1 MRFAVTVLVLA
12 PSPKSQKPLVI
23 VPVDLSVKE
32 TVNGHVPIV
41 GLPTKSAVGGK
52 APVPVRVLV
61 LLPPLPVVTI
71 SLFVKLAALVGA
83 KRTTRLV
90 PPKPDKAKGVPETI
104 VNGPALTV
112 ATPFVSAAPPRLV
125 TTKLAWALA
134 PTATVPKSCPGGVT
148 ASWAGVRPVP
158 VTLLLLLPP
167 LLVKTTRLL
176 KLAALVGMK
185 LTATNPVWPGVRLKG
200 LPLWMAKGS
209 VVVALPLRFGPPVLT
224 SWKLCVLVRPITSG
238 PKFRRGGLSDNCGGA
253 VDGSR

>member
-1 MRFAVTVLVLA
+1 MILEAAVLMVA
-12 PSPKSQKPLVI
+12 PSPKSQNRLVI
-23 VPVDLSVKE
+23 VPVELSLKE
-32 TVNGHVPIV
+32 TLSGLRPVV
-41 GLPTKSAVGGK
+41 GLPVKFAVGAS

-90 PPKPDKAKGVPETI
+90 PPKPGKAKGVPETI
-104 VNGPALTV
+104 VNGPPLTV
-112 ATPFVSAAPPRLV
+112 ASPLVSAAPPRLV

-134 PTATVPKSCPGGVT
+134 PTATAPKSSPGGVT

-167 LLVKTTRLL
+167 LLVKTTWLL
-176 KLAALVGMK
+176 KLAALVGLK
-185 LTATNPVWPGVRLKG
+185 LTATKPVWPAVRLKG

-209 VVVALPLRFGPPVLT
+209 MAAALPLAGKTWRN
-224 SWKLCVLVRPITSG
+224 C
-238 PKFRRGGLSDNCGGA
+238 RRNPA
-253 VDGSR
+253 R